1 MEGYAKRKVEICE
14 VKQPLKQW
22 VKIVEKSGVL
32 YRSSS
37 DNHGNKHLQLL
48 LPAGLSEELLKGVHD
63 QCDHQG
69 AQRKEQLIRERYW

>member
-48 LPAGLSEELLKGVHD
+48 LSAGLCDELLKGVLD
-63 QCDHQG
+63 QCGHQG
-69 AQRKEQLIRERYW
+69 AERTGQLVRERC